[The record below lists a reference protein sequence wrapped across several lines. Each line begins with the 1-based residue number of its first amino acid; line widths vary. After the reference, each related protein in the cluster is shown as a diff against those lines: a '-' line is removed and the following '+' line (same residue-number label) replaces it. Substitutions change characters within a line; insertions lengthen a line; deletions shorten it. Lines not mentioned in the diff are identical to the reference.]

1 MKTIALLAIIFITTL
16 AAPDY
21 RPLVLMHGL
30 LAEQEAMS
38 HIQSWV
44 NQEFPGMYVKNIEIG
59 NGRDDSLFMDL
70 NHQCYLLAKQILDD
84 PKLKRGFTIVGHSQG
99 GLLSRCAIERYN
111 LPAYNFVSLAGP
123 MDGVYGVPVLNE
135 LCPDDDCPWLAEIF
149 SEILEGSWMN
159 PFIQTHISFAAYWKD
174 PFNYQD
180 YLKYSGFLADINNEK
195 PEKNQT
201 YKNNLIALNHMRLIY
216 STTDNIVIPPQSPWF
231 YFYKQGSD
239 TDVEKLKDS
248 QQWSGDWLGLQ
259 TLSKAGKLS
268 FDSVPCGHQD
278 IPRDSCRQY
287 FSVYSDLI
295 NTTFPSSD

>member
-99 GLLSRCAIERYN
+99 SFALLAHYHSPKFLGGLLSRCAIERYN

-123 MDGVYGVPVLNE
+123 MV
-135 LCPDDDCPWLAEIF
+135 C
-149 SEILEGSWMN
+149 
-159 PFIQTHISFAAYWKD
+159 
-174 PFNYQD
+174 
-180 YLKYSGFLADINNEK
+180 
-195 PEKNQT
+195 
-201 YKNNLIALNHMRLIY
+201 
-216 STTDNIVIPPQSPWF
+216 
-231 YFYKQGSD
+231 
-239 TDVEKLKDS
+239 
-248 QQWSGDWLGLQ
+248 
-259 TLSKAGKLS
+259 
-268 FDSVPCGHQD
+268 
-278 IPRDSCRQY
+278 
-287 FSVYSDLI
+287 
-295 NTTFPSSD
+295 